1 MTTSS
6 YPDTRLLIANEWVDA
21 TGGKTIDVRNPATG
35 QAIGKV
41 AHASK
46 ADLDR
51 ALDASLFTIFSING
65 ERCTAGSRIF
75 VQESVY
81 DDFVRKFAERAK
93 RRIERHRVE
102 SRLDPAKTLECFEFS
117 TVPMV
122 SKAHV
127 MALATGDAWLEKG
140 ATVLLFGHP
149 SSPLAQPRNLL
160 LGNGVAAL
168 LAVLCV
174 HWLGS
179 TPLAMGLAVGLAIA
193 AGQQLR
199 CLHPPAGAIALL
211 GVLLQA
217 RPIFVLLPVLL
228 GSLLLLLCAVV
239 FHRLTPATGSYPH
252 HWL

>member
-1 MTTSS
+1 M
-6 YPDTRLLIANEWVDA
+6 PLTRLRRSLHQERERGRTFQPRFHGHHILASWLGGLLAIAALGVVSGWS
-21 TGGKTIDVRNPATG
+21 GYGLM
-35 QAIGKV
+35 V
-41 AHASK
+41 APFGAS
-46 ADLDR
+46 
-51 ALDASLFTIFSING
+51 
-65 ERCTAGSRIF
+65 
-75 VQESVY
+75 
-81 DDFVRKFAERAK
+81 
-93 RRIERHRVE
+93 
-102 SRLDPAKTLECFEFS
+102 
-117 TVPMV
+117 
-122 SKAHV
+122 
-127 MALATGDAWLEKG
+127 
-140 ATVLLFGHP
+140 TVLLFGHP